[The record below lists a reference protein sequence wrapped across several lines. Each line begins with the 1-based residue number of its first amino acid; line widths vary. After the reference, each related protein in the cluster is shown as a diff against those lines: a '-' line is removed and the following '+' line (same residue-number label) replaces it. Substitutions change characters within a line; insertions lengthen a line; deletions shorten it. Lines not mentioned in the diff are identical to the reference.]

1 MVAIACLASCISRT
15 GASLDLALDQTC
27 GGGTITNMED
37 ITTGTVGPPITCSCI
52 KLVDV
57 PEMGYLTTDVDEQTG
72 RVMPVRFKMA
82 TRVDT
87 RAHVVSFFFS
97 IVKCACLVGWVAV
110 SVGGGN
116 AWRTLVRTDVF
127 VCALFNVAAR

>member
-1 MVAIACLASCISRT
+1 MYDWDGRGVDELVAIACLASCISRT
-15 GASLDLALDQTC
+15 GASLDRRDLALDQTC

-72 RVMPVRFKMA
+72 KVMPVH
-82 TRVDT
+82 TRV
-87 RAHVVSFFFS
+87 HSC
-97 IVKCACLVGWVAV
+97 IVFL
-110 SVGGGN
+110 
-116 AWRTLVRTDVF
+116 
-127 VCALFNVAAR
+127 